1 MKPNLFKTLFAAA
14 FLFAANTHL
23 IFAQGDAST
32 VVLWR
37 TNTALLQTGNEWEA
51 LPDDMTMPG
60 DIRVFTNGNFQI
72 DDSKV
77 RQLKEGQML
86 RGDGYLINED
96 GTTMPVPDHIAMKGG
111 VVIVKDGEEQ
121 RPGGT
126 TTLADGT
133 TIDADGQFVRPNG
146 RRSRLRD
153 GQYITLDGS
162 GQIAGLDTITFKN
175 GTVRVYKSGTLIE
188 MNAPN
193 VIMGMFDGSKI
204 TAQGVLMGLD
214 GSSRQLADGE
224 MVILPGVRADW

>member
-1 MKPNLFKTLFAAA
+1 
-14 FLFAANTHL
+14 
-23 IFAQGDAST
+23 
-32 VVLWR
+32 VV
-37 TNTALLQTGNEWEA
+37 
-51 LPDDMTMPG
+51 
-60 DIRVFTNGNFQI
+60 V
-72 DDSKV
+72 
-77 RQLKEGQML
+77 
-86 RGDGYLINED
+86 
-96 GTTMPVPDHIAMKGG
+96 
-111 VVIVKDGEEQ
+111 VKDGEEQ
-121 RPGGT
+121 RPGGS

-133 TIDADGQFVRPNG
+133 TIDADGQYTRPNG

-175 GTVRVYKSGTLIE
+175 GTVRVFKSGSLIE